1 MVYVSITGF
10 EDRAAYGNGDPAG
23 KRDYKTIRLGQAAGP
38 GTCAVSNGSPAPG
51 PRRASKQRA
60 GASETSRETEL
71 TVQSAGTE
79 RNRGNPRAPSPVNR
93 VVSRA
98 GANVTCASAPGQAGP
113 DLRGLV

>member
-51 PRRASKQRA
+51 PRRASNAQVQLCKRDETRDRA
-60 GASETSRETEL
+60 DCPKRREGPNETAET
-71 TVQSAGTE
+71 
-79 RNRGNPRAPSPVNR
+79 
-93 VVSRA
+93 
-98 GANVTCASAPGQAGP
+98 
-113 DLRGLV
+113 RGLLRRSTGSCLVRVPM